1 MARLLARR
9 IASAL
14 LSAAVAGH
22 VAGCGGGG
30 GRSSAAA
37 TGPTTTASPVTS
49 ATPGPTT
56 TATPTPSF
64 QAVAF
69 ETIDRGSDSPR
80 GVTLGAHEVVAAT
93 AADWAAVWASH
104 APGALPALDPSREC
118 VVATFLGPISGG
130 SHGTEVVRV
139 WRDVRGGRDLRALVR
154 EFRLAPWKINT
165 ANLTSPFH
173 LVRCAAS
180 VIPGGALSV
189 ARQDALDFDVL
200 EAGSDSAIGA
210 NDPAYT
216 GELAL
221 LRDAGALATFYARHR
236 PGAAPPLV
244 DFSQAM
250 VLAVLGGHVAS
261 FGNSVET
268 LRVLHDRTADEVRVI
283 HRVNGY
289 RGGAAPPPATE
300 TPFQLLRVMRA
311 TGPVRAEVQ
320 RSAAAT
326 PLAAGT
332 TALYAG
338 PAEQLVVRDA
348 ATFTSLWT
356 ARVGGPVP
364 VVDFAA
370 SQVLLAFEAAGS
382 GRSVDVAGATA
393 WEDDELFVRVHAQS
407 TWSPWPDAAYSA
419 VTTPRTSGPTRFEV
433 RDVTPVP

>member
-1 MARLLARR
+1 MARPLARG
-9 IASAL
+9 IASTL
-14 LSAAVAGH
+14 LSVAVAGL

-30 GRSSAAA
+30 GGTSAVAGPAA
-37 TGPTTTASPVTS
+37 TASPVTS

-56 TATPTPSF
+56 TAAPTPSF

-80 GVTLGAHEVVAAT
+80 GVALGAHEVVAAT
-93 AADWAAVWASH
+93 APDWAALWASH
-104 APGALPALDPSREC
+104 DPGPLPALDPSREC

-130 SHGTEVVRV
+130 SHTTEVVGL
-139 WRDVRGGRDLRALVR
+139 WRDVHGADLRALVR
-154 EFRLAPWKINT
+154 ELRLAPWKINT

-173 LVRCAAS
+173 LVRGATS
-180 VIPGGALSV
+180 VARGGALSV

-236 PGAAPPLV
+236 PGAAPPVV

-250 VLAVLGGHVAS
+250 VLAVLGGYVAS

-268 LRVLHDRTADEVRVI
+268 LRVLHDRTADEVRVV

-300 TPFQLLRVMRA
+300 TPFQLLRVVRA

-320 RSAAAT
+320 RSAAVT

-332 TALYAG
+332 TTLYTG

-348 ATFTSLWT
+348 ATFASLWT

-364 VVDFAA
+364 VVDFAVG
-370 SQVLLAFEAAGS
+370 QVLLAFEPAAS
-382 GRSVDVAGATA
+382 GRSVDVASATA
-393 WEDDELFVRVHAQS
+393 WEDSELFVSVHTQS
-407 TWSPWPDAAYSA
+407 AWPPSPGAAYSV
-419 VTTPRTSGPTRFEV
+419 VTTPRTSGPTRFDV
-433 RDVTPVP
+433 RDVTPAP

>member
-1 MARLLARR
+1 MARPLARG

-14 LSAAVAGH
+14 LSAAVAGL
-22 VAGCGGGG
+22 VAGCGSGGG
-30 GRSSAAA
+30 GGTPSTA
-37 TGPTTTASPVTS
+37 GPTTTASPVTS

-56 TATPTPSF
+56 TAAPTPSF

-69 ETIDRGSDSPR
+69 ETIDLGSDSPR
-80 GVTLGAHEVVAAT
+80 GVALGAHEVVAANGP
-93 AADWAAVWASH
+93 DWAALWASH
-104 APGALPALDPSREC
+104 DPGALPALDPAREC

-130 SHGTEVVRV
+130 SHRTEVVGV
-139 WRDVRGGRDLRALVR
+139 WRDARGDDLRALVR
-154 EFRLAPWKINT
+154 EARLAPWKVNT

-173 LVRCAAS
+173 LVRCATS
-180 VIPGGALSV
+180 VARGGALSV

-236 PGAAPPLV
+236 PGAAPPVV

-250 VLAVLGGHVAS
+250 VLAVLGGYVDS

-268 LRVLHDRTADEVRVI
+268 LRVLHDRTTDEVRVV

-300 TPFQLLRVMRA
+300 TPFQLLRVVRA
-311 TGPVRAEVQ
+311 TGPVRAEAQ

-326 PLAAGT
+326 PLASGT
-332 TALYAG
+332 TLLHTG

-348 ATFTSLWT
+348 ASFAALWT

-364 VVDFAA
+364 VVDFAVN
-370 SQVLLAFEAAGS
+370 QVVAAFEAAGS
-382 GRSVDVAGATA
+382 GRSVDVAGVTA
-393 WEDDELFVRVHAQS
+393 WEDSELFVSVHTQA
-407 TWSPWPDAAYSA
+407 TWSPFPDAAYSL